1 MSVKEYSTD
10 KIKVFWEPG
19 KCIHAAKCVKGLP
32 GVFNQ
37 NNRPWINVE
46 GASAD
51 EIREQVSQ
59 CPSGAL
65 RAEILGEQKREAMAN
80 EATKIQV
87 LKDGPVLVH
96 GVCEVTNS
104 DGSVEQKE
112 GVTALCRCGAS
123 SNKPYCD
130 GTHNSNGFEG

>member
-1 MSVKEYSTD
+1 MSVKEYSTE
-10 KIKVFWEPG
+10 KIKVLWEPG
-19 KCIHAAKCVKGLP
+19 KCIHAANCVNGLP
-32 GVFNQ
+32 SVFNQ
-37 NNRPWINVE
+37 NNRPWIDVD
-46 GASAD
+46 GATA
-51 EIREQVSQ
+51 EQIREQVSK

-65 RAEILGEQKREAMAN
+65 RAEMLGAEKQETMSKEG
-80 EATKIQV
+80 TKVEV
-87 LKDGPVLVH
+87 LKNGPVLVH
-96 GVCEVTNS
+96 GACTVTNS